1 MSDLQARLAK
11 LSATNQSLKAITDR
25 IDSAKVLAVNVVAE
39 LEEVIEALP
48 DVTPLARPAVHDT
61 APASTSASTPAS
73 SLVIPTEPAPVE
85 TTADT
90 EAAHEPHPESEPE
103 TKPVFV
109 KDTAPQV
116 AGVLP
121 ETVDVPEEVQPPVH
135 TNKDLQADL
144 QTKVRREGS
153 N

>member
-11 LSATNQSLKAITDR
+11 LRATNQSLKAITDR

-48 DVTPLARPAVHDT
+48 EVTPPARPAVHET
-61 APASTSASTPAS
+61 APASTSV
-73 SLVIPTEPAPVE
+73 LPVE

-90 EAAHEPHPESEPE
+90 EAAHQPHPESEPE
-103 TKPVFV
+103 TNPVFV

>member
-11 LSATNQSLKAITDR
+11 LRATNQSLKAITDR

-48 DVTPLARPAVHDT
+48 EVTPPARPAVHET
-61 APASTSASTPAS
+61 APASTSV
-73 SLVIPTEPAPVE
+73 LPVE

>member
-11 LSATNQSLKAITDR
+11 LRATNQSLKAITDR

-48 DVTPLARPAVHDT
+48 EVTPPARRAVHDT
-61 APASTSASTPAS
+61 APASTP
-73 SLVIPTEPAPVE
+73 VIFTEPAPVE

-90 EAAHEPHPESEPE
+90 EAAHEPHPESAPE

-135 TNKDLQADL
+135 TNKDLHADL

>member
-11 LSATNQSLKAITDR
+11 LRATNQSLKAITDR

-48 DVTPLARPAVHDT
+48 DVTPLARPAVHET
-61 APASTSASTPAS
+61 APASTP
-73 SLVIPTEPAPVE
+73 VIPTEPAPVE

-90 EAAHEPHPESEPE
+90 EAAHQPHPESAPE

-135 TNKDLQADL
+135 TNKDLHADL

>member
-11 LSATNQSLKAITDR
+11 LRATNQSLKAITDR

-48 DVTPLARPAVHDT
+48 EVTPPARPAVHET
-61 APASTSASTPAS
+61 APASTSV
-73 SLVIPTEPAPVE
+73 LPVE

-90 EAAHEPHPESEPE
+90 EAAHQPHPESEPE

>member
-11 LSATNQSLKAITDR
+11 LRASNQSLKAITDR
-25 IDSAKVLAVNVVAE
+25 IDSAKVLAANVDTE

-48 DVTPLARPAVHDT
+48 EVAPPARLAVHAT
-61 APASTSASTPAS
+61 APTSTPVLPIKTAN
-73 SLVIPTEPAPVE
+73 VE
-85 TTADT
+85 TTADM
-90 EAAHEPHPESEPE
+90 EAALEPHSESEPE

-121 ETVDVPEEVQPPVH
+121 ESVAVPEEAPSVGQP
-135 TNKDLQADL
+135 NEDLHATL